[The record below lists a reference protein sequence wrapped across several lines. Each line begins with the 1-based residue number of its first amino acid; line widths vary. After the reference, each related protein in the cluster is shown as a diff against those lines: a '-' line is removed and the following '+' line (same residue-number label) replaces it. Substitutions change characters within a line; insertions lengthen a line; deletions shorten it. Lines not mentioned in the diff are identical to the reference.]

1 MFTRISSQAAQIGQA
16 QQAAMR
22 FVFWLLSALLIVFSF
37 SLQAATT
44 DAVAESK
51 QTEFGLY
58 LTPQE
63 VWDTVNADP
72 DGVLFIDVR
81 TRAEAMYV
89 GMPTVVDAL
98 VPVVD
103 HDPFWPWDDE
113 RNGYQLELVQDFIV
127 EIERRLADKQLDK
140 DAPIILMCRSGGR
153 SAMAADRL
161 ADEGFTQVYT
171 VPEGFEGDKSKS
183 GADKGQRTVN
193 GWKNAGLP
201 WMTDLDKDKMF
212 FEKQFD

>member
-98 VPVVD
+98 VPFVD

-113 RNGYQLELVQDFIV
+113 RNSYQLEPVQDFIV

-201 WMTDLDKDKMF
+201 WTTDLDKDKMF